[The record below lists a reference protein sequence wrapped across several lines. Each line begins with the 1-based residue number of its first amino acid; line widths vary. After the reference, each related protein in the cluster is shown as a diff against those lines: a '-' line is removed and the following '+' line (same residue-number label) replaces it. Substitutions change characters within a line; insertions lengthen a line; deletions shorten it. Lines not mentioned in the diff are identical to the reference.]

1 MKKRI
6 SILTVSAMLVA
17 LEVVLNRFLSINTLG
32 LKIGFSFVPIV
43 FAAICFGPL
52 TAGIV
57 YGISDLIGAILFP
70 IGPYFPGFTVSAF
83 FMGIIYGI
91 FLCGKEK
98 PKFLKNVLPPVII
111 NSIVFGLFINTA
123 WVSVLYSSKGYWG
136 WFIYRLPEYAI
147 LIPVSVLLIPQI
159 ARLSKP
165 LKKTIGI

>member
-1 MKKRI
+1 MKNKIR
-6 SILTVSAMLVA
+6 ILTVSAMLVA

-91 FLCGKEK
+91 FLYGKEK

-123 WVSVLYSSKGYWG
+123 WVSVLYSSKGYLG

-159 ARLSKP
+159 ARISKP